1 MPLFN
6 ASRVSDVTHHI
17 TINIAIKN
25 LQANLNI
32 NQLPH
37 NKAGNLK
44 HFPSTLIFYVHTY
57 TLHDLVS
64 LIQVQTFISFVVLT
78 LL

>member
-6 ASRVSDVTHHI
+6 TSRAPDVTHHI
-17 TINIAIKN
+17 TVNIAINN

-44 HFPSTLIFYVHTY
+44 HFPITLIFYVRTY
-57 TLHDLVS
+57 TSHDLVS
-64 LIQVQTFISFVVLT
+64 LKQV
-78 LL
+78 